1 MVGRPLWVSKPAY
14 TTVWSFAS
22 IHIPNNMKGCH
33 FEGDSVR
40 EKVFHRVHAEVQIA
54 HSLGPYDLADPTE
67 LSVVHI
73 DP

>member
-1 MVGRPLWVSKPAY
+1 
-14 TTVWSFAS
+14 
-22 IHIPNNMKGCH
+22 MKGCH

-40 EKVFHRVHAEVQIA
+40 EKVLHRVHAEVQIS